1 MIEFDLFS
9 NNSLNYIFPT
19 KAEHQVLSIFNNGK
33 TNLDICVLS
42 KYEDSFFHSFYFY
55 KIDKSENYLI
65 ININSLKVLGVEETS
80 DESFVVQ
87 NKVNFTDK
95 YLWKIIKSNKEKEYF
110 IELSKYKKR
119 LDISNNQYLIIN
131 SNNKVNQTFKLKKC
145 NYQVSKTDLWIKWEK
160 YKFRNNLDDSMLC
173 IIRTKKNE
181 KKVLDLSQNGTLN
194 FKNFTGEKNQIFR
207 FYKKENEKSYVL
219 ITIKNNKYIGISEN
233 NTVKQDIQG
242 KYILEEAGKDEYDI
256 PFYFIKYEKNFN
268 YFSEANEILILSEQ
282 KQSFINNDNNQIFYI
297 SKIINVFD
305 MYISKFKKFEKISSN
320 NEIYLNFK
328 YILYYDLDC
337 FTNLRDLSI
346 NKTTKY
352 IDDYVLKQY
361 DIKDVEINLEWL
373 NKFNK
378 SKIESISLND
388 TINSLDLNLFESFKN
403 LKKLKIPLS
412 VKKIIGSYEK
422 NLPKLNDLECSP
434 ELLTFFPGINLEI
447 YRIINGMKEIK
458 LYNKIN
464 PLINI
469 KCGILNIPKSIEK
482 IYDGFLDYLSCT
494 KVSCS
499 LNHIKFLNKNIT
511 LIISLNDKDL
521 EIIPMNTFVDFFKL
535 ITVILPKKL
544 KTIESKAFVHCTKLK
559 YIKIPESV
567 KNIANDSFYNCP
579 NLKDIKCTKELK
591 ESLKKHIKINDEQ
604 IILEKKDLNA
614 YKSITSI
621 DIPYNTYVEDNSMK
635 EMINLNAI
643 NCNPEVLKKL
653 PLNKEGFN
661 NLNYLILK
669 KNTDIL
675 KREIFKYCKNLVYLS
690 IPLTVNEIEPGSFD
704 NCHNIRVLE
713 CNPIFLDRF
722 KNNYITSL
730 LIPEGVDSIF
740 YENFRNKKHLQNL
753 QNLYLPRSIISID
766 EGTFYEYKKI
776 LYLNSAQKWENDK
789 YFPFRCEIVDGTT
802 TLNRDNFRE
811 WFNLKTLIIP
821 NSVKTIYPMTFC
833 DCFNI
838 EELYCSP
845 KYFKYLYI
853 KNVKIL
859 RLAEGVERIEKDDF
873 KDFINLIYLKLPDS
887 LKFIDENA
895 FNNTPCLNFEN
906 ISTHPLINQ
915 LRKKELSN
923 NQIKN
928 TTLKIKKNKKTKNLI
943 DLPNYNFENPQKDI
957 KILNNINIIEN
968 KNFNNNYDKNENY
981 IDNKKNDDNIN
992 NNVIFKNE
1000 INELKKER
1008 TVEDL
1013 VAYDQSNSLYAPYI
1027 IQILNSINNRT
1038 NKTKNG
1044 NGIEGISYQLT
1055 DICLTICSK
1064 KNFQFKPRPV
1074 QLLAILRLANAAL
1087 NSDKKGSIGEIK
1099 TGEGK
1104 SFIVSTLAILLC
1116 KYGKRVD
1123 IVTSNIE
1130 LAARDQND
1138 QEDNFNLFGIS
1149 SGVLFKK
1156 EEKEYLRGNSSYN
1169 LSMENGYDLKV
1180 FNNQIVYS
1188 TNSNFEFVYLES
1200 MFVSRPY
1207 RPYDRK
1213 YDVVIVDEVD
1223 NMFIDQG
1230 TSPAMISSGSNVIHY
1245 RDILCIIYYNRYK
1258 SDEELQKN
1266 LDMIFKQCA
1275 FFNNEE
1281 GFKKIKLLKKAA
1293 LDSDR
1298 HIKNIDYIIENNK
1311 VIIIDSHTGLKKPK
1325 TKWRNS
1331 LHEMVEIKEGL
1342 EPDYHS
1348 STFCAVTQHDFFNLY
1363 NKILGVTGTI
1373 GTEKDKEDLR
1383 NIYHVE
1389 IFKAPRNFMR
1399 EKIINYINR
1408 PYGQNNIFQLLN
1420 EDIIIQKNKGRP
1432 VLVIMNNILSV
1443 EDFVSQSF
1451 LNVNTIKGINPS
1463 SDENSRNV
1471 AGQAGTITI
1480 ATSAAGRGVDIKLS
1494 KESLNNGGLH
1504 VIIPFLMPNQRAL
1517 EQAAGRCGRQGQ
1529 PGTCNIYISE
1539 NDYYLISQPFDER
1552 EHNLWKIQNA
1562 LISYL
1567 HNYNEFLF
1575 DGKGKYLIPQ
1585 LEFPFNTNPK
1595 EAMKICAFRISK
1607 ENIFHDKDKNEED
1620 KNENLVKIA
1629 DYLMDMIKLSWGI
1642 LFDELTENENSY
1654 DYGFCNSKFNDY
1666 LNDLEEFI
1674 PKRIKSLAE
1683 ELDYLK
1689 SLFNKFNW
1697 LDVLIIGAVTL
1708 GAIGLSVAF
1717 FPAALPAL
1725 AFGTVAITGDI
1736 LDAMNRDEKINWG
1749 KIFVTFAR
1757 GCLDGIIGQK
1767 LGPAGNI
1774 IGSTILNPIE
1784 GFLKAKIDGEDY
1796 DGIDLLKD
1804 TKDGLLEGIFGEIS
1818 SKLVGNNFKDFEKFS
1833 NWKINNP
1840 KSTIGQFYNKFS
1852 KDVLSKPELAK
1863 KINKTCKSIS
1873 SNILAEKAKDQ
1884 FENQAYIYSELLQ
1897 KLTQNNIVFD
1907 TIIER
1912 KIFKKPDIYD
1922 DEDEEEK
1929 SVLEGW
1935 EKNVNSE
1942 FLEEKL
1948 KNINKKLDLPDLG
1961 KRLKNLVKRKKK

>member
-1 MIEFDLFS
+1 MIEFDMFDKKS
-9 NNSLNYIFPT
+9 INYIFPN
-19 KAEHQVLSIFNNGK
+19 KAEHQVLSIFNNSK
-33 TNLDICVLS
+33 TSLGFCVLS
-42 KYEDSFFHSFYFY
+42 KYEDSFFQSFYFY
-55 KIDKSENYLI
+55 EIDKSENYLI

-87 NKVNFTDK
+87 NKVNFSDK

-119 LDISNNQYLIIN
+119 LDISSNHYLIIN

-145 NYQVSKTDLWIKWEK
+145 NYQISKTDIWIKWEK
-160 YKFRNNLDDSMLC
+160 FICRNTLDDSMVC
-173 IIRTKKNE
+173 IIKTKKDE
-181 KKVLDLSQNGTLN
+181 KKVLDLSNNGELN
-194 FKNFTGEKNQIFR
+194 FKNFTGEKNQLFF
-207 FYKKENEKSYVL
+207 FYKKDNEKLYDL
-219 ITIKNNKYIGISEN
+219 ITIKNNKYIGLTEN
-233 NTVKQDIQG
+233 NTFKQDKQG
-242 KYILEEAGKDEYDI
+242 KYILEEAGKDKYNI
-256 PFYFIKYEKNFN
+256 PFYFIKCEKNF
-268 YFSEANEILILSEQ
+268 YFSETNGNLIVAKQ
-282 KQSFINNDNNQIFYI
+282 KQSLINNDNNQIFYI
-297 SKIINVFD
+297 SKIMNVFD
-305 MYISKFKKFEKISSN
+305 MYISRFKNFANISSKN
-320 NEIYLNFK
+320 NINLNYD
-328 YILYYDLDC
+328 YILCYDLDC
-337 FTNLRDLSI
+337 FTNLKELSI
-346 NKTTKY
+346 NKNTKY
-352 IDDYVLKQY
+352 IDDNVLKLY
-361 DIKDVEINLEWL
+361 DIKAVQINLEWL
-373 NKFNK
+373 IKLNK

-388 TINSLDLNLFESFKN
+388 TINSLDLNLFVSFTN

-447 YRIINGMKEIK
+447 YSIVDGMKEIK

-469 KCGILNIPKSIEK
+469 KCEILNIPKSIEK
-482 IYDGFLDYLSCT
+482 IYEGFLDYLFCT
-494 KVSCS
+494 KVICS

-511 LIISLNDKDL
+511 LIIGLIDDDL
-521 EIIPMNTFVDFFKL
+521 EIIPKNTFVDFLKL
-535 ITVILPKKL
+535 KTVILPKKL
-544 KTIESKAFVHCTKLK
+544 KTIESKAFVHCSKLK
-559 YIKIPESV
+559 YIKIPENV
-567 KNIANDSFYNCP
+567 KNISNDSFYDCP
-579 NLKDIKCTKELK
+579 NLEEIECTKEIK
-591 ESLKKHIKINDEQ
+591 ERLKKHIKINNNI

-621 DIPYNTYVEDNSMK
+621 DIPYNTYVEEDSMK
-635 EMINLNAI
+635 EMIHLNAI
-643 NCNPEVLKKL
+643 NCNPEVIKKL

-661 NLNYLILK
+661 NLNYLIVK
-669 KNTDIL
+669 ENADIL
-675 KREIFKYCKNLVYLS
+675 KKEIFKYCKNLVYLS

-704 NCHNIRVLE
+704 NCHNIRALE

-740 YENFRNKKHLQNL
+740 YENFHNKKHLQNL
-753 QNLYLPRSIISID
+753 QNLYLPRSIMSID
-766 EGTFYEYKKI
+766 EGAFSEYKKI
-776 LYLNSAQKWENDK
+776 IYLNCDKKWEDDK
-789 YFPFRCEIVDGTT
+789 YFPFRCEIEEGTT
-802 TLNRDNFRE
+802 TLNRENFKE

-859 RLAEGVERIEKDDF
+859 RLAEGVDRIEKDDL

-895 FNNTPCLNFEN
+895 FNNTPCLNYEN
-906 ISTHPLINQ
+906 ISEHPLIKK

-923 NQIKN
+923 SQIKN
-928 TTLKIKKNKKTKNLI
+928 TNLKIKKNKKIKNLI
-943 DLPNYNFENPQKDI
+943 DFPNYNFENPEKDI
-957 KILNNINIIEN
+957 KILNNINLIEN
-968 KNFNNNYDKNENY
+968 NNIKNNYDNNENL
-981 IDNKKNDDNIN
+981 IDNKNNDDNIN
-992 NNVIFKNE
+992 NNYIPKNE
-1000 INELKKER
+1000 INDQTKER

-1013 VAYDQSNSLYAPYI
+1013 VAYDQSNGLYSPLI

-1038 NKTKNG
+1038 NKTPNG
-1044 NGIEGISYQLT
+1044 NGIQGISYQLT
-1055 DICLTICSK
+1055 NICLAICSK

-1087 NSDKKGSIGEIK
+1087 NSDNKGSIGEIK

-1116 KYGKRVD
+1116 KYGKKVD

-1149 SGVLFKK
+1149 SGVLFKE
-1156 EEKEYLRGNSSYN
+1156 EEKEYLKGNSSYN

-1200 MFVSRPY
+1200 MFVSKPY

-1230 TSPAMISSGSNVIHY
+1230 TAPAMISHGSNVIHY

-1266 LDMIFKQCA
+1266 MDMIFKQCA

-1298 HIKNIDYIIENNK
+1298 YIKNIDYIIENNK
-1311 VIIIDSHTGLKKPK
+1311 VIIIDSYTGLKKPK

-1342 EPDYHS
+1342 EPDYNS

-1363 NKILGVTGTI
+1363 NKILGVTGTV
-1373 GTEKDKEDLR
+1373 GTEKDKQDLR

-1399 EKIINYINR
+1399 EKIVNYINR

-1420 EDIIIQKNKGRP
+1420 EDILIQRNKGRP

-1451 LNVNTIKGINPS
+1451 LKVNTIKGINPT

-1529 PGTCNIYISE
+1529 PGTCNIYMSE
-1539 NDYYLISQPFDER
+1539 NDYYLISQPFDEK
-1552 EHNLWKIQNA
+1552 EHNLWKMQNA
-1562 LISYL
+1562 LLSYL
-1567 HNYNEFLF
+1567 HTYNEFLF
-1575 DGKGKYLIPQ
+1575 DGKGQYSIPQ
-1585 LEFPFNTNPK
+1585 LEFPFNTSPK
-1595 EAMKICAFRISK
+1595 DALKICAFRISK
-1607 ENIFHDKDKNEED
+1607 ENIFQDKDKNE
-1620 KNENLVKIA
+1620 NLSEIA

-1642 LFDELTENENSY
+1642 LFDDLTENENSY
-1654 DYGFCNSKFNDY
+1654 DYAFCNSKFNDY

-1674 PKRIKSLAE
+1674 PKKIKSLKE

-1697 LDVLIIGAVTL
+1697 LDVLIIGAITL

-1725 AFGTVAITGDI
+1725 AFGTIAITGDI

-1749 KIFVTFAR
+1749 KIFVSFAR
-1757 GCLDGIIGQK
+1757 GCLDGIIVQK
-1767 LGPAGNI
+1767 LGPAGKI
-1774 IGSTILNPIE
+1774 IGNTILNPIE
-1784 GFLKAKIDGEDY
+1784 GFLKAKIDGKDY
-1796 DGIDLLKD
+1796 DGIELLKD

-1818 SKLVGNNFKDFEKFS
+1818 SKLVGNCFKDFEKFS
-1833 NWKINNP
+1833 KWKINNP
-1840 KSTIGQFYNKFS
+1840 KSTIDEFYIRFS
-1852 KDVLSKPELAK
+1852 RDVLSKPELVK
-1863 KINKTCKSIS
+1863 TINKTCQSIS
-1873 SNILAEKAKDQ
+1873 SNILAEKGKEK
-1884 FENQAYIYSELLQ
+1884 FENEAYIYSELLQ

-1912 KIFKKPDIYD
+1912 KIFKKPDIYG
-1922 DEDEEEK
+1922 DEDKEEK
-1929 SVLEGW
+1929 SVLKNW

-1948 KNINKKLDLPDLG
+1948 KHINKKLDMPDLG